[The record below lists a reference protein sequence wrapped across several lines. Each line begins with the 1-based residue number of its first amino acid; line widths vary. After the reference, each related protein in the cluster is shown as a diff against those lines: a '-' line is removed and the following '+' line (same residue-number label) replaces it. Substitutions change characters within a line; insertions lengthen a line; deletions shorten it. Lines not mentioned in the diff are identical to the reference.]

1 MRRIQEI
8 EIELPQ
14 IVLERADAAY
24 AQIRQQAAQES
35 PAGRRV
41 RSFPRAAGIL
51 LAVVILSATAVS
63 AAAVGIMGYRRYLA
77 ERMTDIGTEE
87 LGHLEMVAGQGSV
100 QAEFNRGLTAREQSV
115 YEQLT
120 REYEEDGKYPAGQLH
135 ELAEEEN
142 YSGTGVAVRSTPGEE
157 YGCLI
162 YLPSTTVTEE
172 EWLEVIEYVHKLDY
186 SIQEKIWQQKYSEVS
201 YFDRYEQMSDAEIDE
216 LYAMLSSAP
225 VDVWGGDSRDLTPEE
240 QTRYEEWTEKY
251 EQENAYTE
259 TTITVITFP
268 EEYDGQ
274 ELVYCIA
281 DAQFYYPERSLTD
294 EELLQLIDLE
304 HKNLYIYERIQR
316 EIVSGQY
323 RPGEKLPS
331 VRDLATVAAVNPN
344 TMQKAFAE
352 LERSGLIVTQRTSGR
367 TVTEDTELIKN
378 TREQLAAGHVRNFIN
393 NMQELGYQREE
404 IRNLFDKVQ
413 A

>member
-1 MRRIQEI
+1 MRQTQWRSRTVNGKVPQRTEEQEMLRRMDEI
-8 EIELPQ
+8 EVKLPQ

-24 AQIRQQAAQES
+24 AQIRQQAVQEQRQT
-35 PAGRRV
+35 AGVSGNGCRQGQAPGKLLDRRS
-41 RSFPRAAGIL
+41 RKIWQSTGKRFPRAAGIL
-51 LAVVILSATAVS
+51 LAVVILSITAVS
-63 AAAVGIMGYRRYLA
+63 ATAAGIMGYRRYLA

-87 LGHLEMVAGQGSV
+87 LGHLEMVAGQGNVS
-100 QAEFNRGLTAREQSV
+100 AEFNRKLTAREQSV

-120 REYEEDGKYPAGQLH
+120 REYEENGRYPAGQIL
-135 ELAEEEN
+135 ELIEDEN
-142 YSGTGVAVRSTPGEE
+142 YSGSGVAVRSTPGEE

-162 YLPSTTVTEE
+162 YLPNTTVTEE

-186 SIQEKIWQQKYSEVS
+186 SIQEKIWQQKYSDLS
-201 YFDRYEQMSDAEIDE
+201 YFDRYEQMTDAEIDE
-216 LYAMLSSAP
+216 LYARLASAP
-225 VDVWGGDSRDLTPEE
+225 VNVWGRDSRELTAEE
-240 QTRYEEWTEKY
+240 QIRYEKWTEKY

-316 EIVSGQY
+316 EIE
-323 RPGEKLPS
+323 RGE
-331 VRDLATVAAVNPN
+331 R
-344 TMQKAFAE
+344 
-352 LERSGLIVTQRTSGR
+352 
-367 TVTEDTELIKN
+367 
-378 TREQLAAGHVRNFIN
+378 AGWPA
-393 NMQELGYQREE
+393 
-404 IRNLFDKVQ
+404 K
-413 A
+413 

>member
-24 AQIRQQAAQES
+24 AQIRQQAVQEKS
-35 PAGRRV
+35 RTAGVSGNGCRQGQIHDKLLDRRSRKNRQTTGRR
-41 RSFPRAAGIL
+41 FPRAAGIL
-51 LAVVILSATAVS
+51 LAVIILSFTAVS
-63 AAAVGIMGYRRYLA
+63 ATAAGIMGYRRYLA

-87 LGHLEMVAGQGSV
+87 LGHLEMVAEQGNIS
-100 QAEFNRGLTAREQSV
+100 AEFNRELTAREQSV

-120 REYEEDGKYPAGQLH
+120 REYEEDGKYPTGQIR
-135 ELAEEEN
+135 ELTGDEN
-142 YSGTGVAVRSTPGEE
+142 YSGSGVAVRSTPGEE

-162 YLPSTTVTEE
+162 YLPNTTLTEE
-172 EWLEVIEYVHKLDY
+172 EWLEIIEYVHKLDY

-225 VDVWGGDSRDLTPEE
+225 VDLWGVDSRDLTPEE
-240 QTRYEEWTEKY
+240 QIRYEEWTEKY

-259 TTITVITFP
+259 TTITVITFL

-274 ELVYCIA
+274 ELAYCIA
-281 DAQFYYPERSLTD
+281 DAQFYYPERALTD
-294 EELLQLIDLE
+294 DELLQLIDLE

-316 EIVSGQY
+316 EID
-323 RPGEKLPS
+323 RGERAGWPEIY
-331 VRDLATVAAVNPN
+331 D
-344 TMQKAFAE
+344 
-352 LERSGLIVTQRTSGR
+352 IQR
-367 TVTEDTELIKN
+367 
-378 TREQLAAGHVRNFIN
+378 
-393 NMQELGYQREE
+393 
-404 IRNLFDKVQ
+404 
-413 A
+413 

>member
-24 AQIRQQAAQES
+24 AQIRQQASQEKQLT
-35 PAGRRV
+35 GKR
-41 RSFPRAAGIL
+41 FPRAAGIL
-51 LAVVILSATAVS
+51 LAVVILSGTAVS
-63 AAAVGIMGYRRYLA
+63 ATAAGIMGYRRYLA

-172 EWLEVIEYVHKLDY
+172 VHKLDY

-316 EIVSGQY
+316 EIERGE
-323 RPGEKLPS
+323 RAGWPGTY
-331 VRDLATVAAVNPN
+331 D
-344 TMQKAFAE
+344 
-352 LERSGLIVTQRTSGR
+352 IQR
-367 TVTEDTELIKN
+367 
-378 TREQLAAGHVRNFIN
+378 
-393 NMQELGYQREE
+393 
-404 IRNLFDKVQ
+404 
-413 A
+413 

>member
-1 MRRIQEI
+1 MRQTQWRSRTVNGKVPQRTEEQEMLRRMDEI
-8 EIELPQ
+8 EVKLPQ
-14 IVLERADAAY
+14 IVLERADATY
-24 AQIRQQAAQES
+24 AQIRQQAVQEQRQT
-35 PAGRRV
+35 AGVSGNGCRQGQAPGKLLDRRS
-41 RSFPRAAGIL
+41 RKIWQSTGKRFPRAAGIL
-51 LAVVILSATAVS
+51 LAVVILSITAVS
-63 AAAVGIMGYRRYLA
+63 ATAAGIMGYRRYLA

-87 LGHLEMVAGQGSV
+87 LGHLEMVAGQGNVS
-100 QAEFNRGLTAREQSV
+100 AEFNRKLTAREQSV

-120 REYEEDGKYPAGQLH
+120 REYEENGRYPAGQIQ
-135 ELAEEEN
+135 ELIEDEN
-142 YSGTGVAVRSTPGEE
+142 YSGSGVAVRSTPGEE

-162 YLPSTTVTEE
+162 YLPNTTVTEE

-186 SIQEKIWQQKYSEVS
+186 SIQEKIWQQKYSDLS

-225 VDVWGGDSRDLTPEE
+225 VDLWGVDSRDLTPEE
-240 QTRYEEWTEKY
+240 QIRYEEWTEKY

-316 EIVSGQY
+316 EIE
-323 RPGEKLPS
+323 RGE
-331 VRDLATVAAVNPN
+331 R
-344 TMQKAFAE
+344 
-352 LERSGLIVTQRTSGR
+352 
-367 TVTEDTELIKN
+367 
-378 TREQLAAGHVRNFIN
+378 AGWPA
-393 NMQELGYQREE
+393 
-404 IRNLFDKVQ
+404 K
-413 A
+413 

>member
-1 MRRIQEI
+1 MRQTQWRSRTVNGKVPQRTEEKEMLRRMDEI
-8 EIELPQ
+8 EVKLPQ

-24 AQIRQQAAQES
+24 AQIRQQAVQEQRQT
-35 PAGRRV
+35 AGVSGNGCRQGQAPGKLLDRRS
-41 RSFPRAAGIL
+41 RKIWQSTGKRFPRAAGIL
-51 LAVVILSATAVS
+51 LAVVILSITAVS
-63 AAAVGIMGYRRYLA
+63 ATAAGIMGYRRYLA

-100 QAEFNRGLTAREQSV
+100 QAEFNRELTAREQSV

-162 YLPSTTVTEE
+162 YLPNTTVTEE

-186 SIQEKIWQQKYSEVS
+186 GMQEKIWQQKYSDLS
-201 YFDRYEQMSDAEIDE
+201 YFDRYEQMTDAEIDE
-216 LYAMLSSAP
+216 LYARLASAP
-225 VDVWGGDSRDLTPEE
+225 VDVWGRDSRELTAEE
-240 QTRYEEWTEKY
+240 QIRYEKWTEKY
-251 EQENAYTE
+251 EGENVYTD
-259 TTITVITFP
+259 TPLTVITYP

-274 ELVYCIA
+274 GLAYCIA
-281 DAQFYYPERSLTD
+281 DAQFYYPERALTD

-316 EIVSGQY
+316 EIE
-323 RPGEKLPS
+323 RGE
-331 VRDLATVAAVNPN
+331 
-344 TMQKAFAE
+344 
-352 LERSGLIVTQRTSGR
+352 RTGWPA
-367 TVTEDTELIKN
+367 K
-378 TREQLAAGHVRNFIN
+378 
-393 NMQELGYQREE
+393 
-404 IRNLFDKVQ
+404 
-413 A
+413 

>member
-14 IVLERADAAY
+14 IVQDHADAAY
-24 AQIRQQAAQES
+24 AQIRQQASQEKQ

-51 LAVVILSATAVS
+51 LAVGILSVTAVS
-63 AAAVGIMGYRRYLA
+63 ATAAGIVGYRRYLA
-77 ERMTDIGTEE
+77 ERMTDISADD
-87 LGHLEMVAGQGSV
+87 LLHLEMVAEQGNV
-100 QAEFNRGLTAREQSV
+100 TAEFNRELTARERSV

-120 REYEEDGKYPAGQLH
+120 GEYEADGKYPTGQIR
-135 ELAEEEN
+135 ELAEDEN
-142 YSGTGVAVRSTPGEE
+142 YSGSGVAARSTPGEE

-162 YLPSTTVTEE
+162 YLPNTTVTEE
-172 EWLEVIEYVHKLDY
+172 EWLEVIEYIHKLDY
-186 SIQEKIWQQKYSEVS
+186 SIQEKIWQQKYSDLS

-240 QTRYEEWTEKY
+240 QIRYEEWTEKY

-268 EEYDGQ
+268 KEYDGQ
-274 ELVYCIA
+274 ELAYCIA
-281 DAQFYYPERSLTD
+281 DAQFYYPERALTD
-294 EELLQLIDLE
+294 DELLQLIDLE

-316 EIVSGQY
+316 EID
-323 RPGEKLPS
+323 RGERAGWPEIY
-331 VRDLATVAAVNPN
+331 D
-344 TMQKAFAE
+344 
-352 LERSGLIVTQRTSGR
+352 IQR
-367 TVTEDTELIKN
+367 
-378 TREQLAAGHVRNFIN
+378 
-393 NMQELGYQREE
+393 
-404 IRNLFDKVQ
+404 
-413 A
+413 

>member
-1 MRRIQEI
+1 MRQTQWRSRTVNGKVPQRTEEQEMLRRMDEI
-8 EIELPQ
+8 EVKLPQ
-14 IVLERADAAY
+14 IVLERADATY
-24 AQIRQQAAQES
+24 AQIRQQAVQEQRQT
-35 PAGRRV
+35 AGVSGNGCRQGQAPGKLLDRRS
-41 RSFPRAAGIL
+41 RKIWQSTGKRFPRAAGIL
-51 LAVVILSATAVS
+51 LAVVILSITAVS
-63 AAAVGIMGYRRYLA
+63 ATAAGIMGYRRYLA

-100 QAEFNRGLTAREQSV
+100 QAEFNRELTAREQSV

-162 YLPSTTVTEE
+162 YLPNTTVTEE

-186 SIQEKIWQQKYSEVS
+186 SIQEKIWQQKYSDLS
-201 YFDRYEQMSDAEIDE
+201 YFDRYEQMTDAEIDE
-216 LYAMLSSAP
+216 LYARLASAP
-225 VDVWGGDSRDLTPEE
+225 VDVWGRDSRELTAEE
-240 QTRYEEWTEKY
+240 QIRYEKWTEKY

-316 EIVSGQY
+316 EIE
-323 RPGEKLPS
+323 RGE
-331 VRDLATVAAVNPN
+331 R
-344 TMQKAFAE
+344 
-352 LERSGLIVTQRTSGR
+352 
-367 TVTEDTELIKN
+367 
-378 TREQLAAGHVRNFIN
+378 AGWPA
-393 NMQELGYQREE
+393 
-404 IRNLFDKVQ
+404 K
-413 A
+413 

>member
-1 MRRIQEI
+1 MRQTQWRSRTVNGKVPQRTEEKEMLRRMDEI
-8 EIELPQ
+8 EVKLPQ

-24 AQIRQQAAQES
+24 AQIRQQAVQEQRQT
-35 PAGRRV
+35 AGVSGNGCRQGQAPGKLLDRRS
-41 RSFPRAAGIL
+41 RKIWQSTGKRFPRAAGIL
-51 LAVVILSATAVS
+51 LAVVILSITAVS
-63 AAAVGIMGYRRYLA
+63 ATAAGIMGYRRYLA

-100 QAEFNRGLTAREQSV
+100 QAEFNRELTAREQSV

-225 VDVWGGDSRDLTPEE
+225 VDLWGVDSRDLTPEE
-240 QTRYEEWTEKY
+240 QIRYEEWTEKY

-304 HKNLYIYERIQR
+304 HKNLYIYEWIQR
-316 EIVSGQY
+316 EIE
-323 RPGEKLPS
+323 RGEQTGWPAK
-331 VRDLATVAAVNPN
+331 
-344 TMQKAFAE
+344 
-352 LERSGLIVTQRTSGR
+352 
-367 TVTEDTELIKN
+367 
-378 TREQLAAGHVRNFIN
+378 
-393 NMQELGYQREE
+393 
-404 IRNLFDKVQ
+404 
-413 A
+413 

>member
-1 MRRIQEI
+1 MRQTQWRSRTVNGKVPQRTEEKEMLRRMDEI
-8 EIELPQ
+8 EVKLPQ

-24 AQIRQQAAQES
+24 AQIRQQAVQEQRQT
-35 PAGRRV
+35 AGVSGNGCRQGQAPGKLLDRRS
-41 RSFPRAAGIL
+41 RKIWQSTGKRFPRAAGIL
-51 LAVVILSATAVS
+51 LAVVILSITAVS
-63 AAAVGIMGYRRYLA
+63 ATAAGIMGYRRYLA

-100 QAEFNRGLTAREQSV
+100 QAEFNRELTAREQSV

-251 EQENAYTE
+251 EQENVYTE

-316 EIVSGQY
+316 EIE
-323 RPGEKLPS
+323 RGEWTGWPAK
-331 VRDLATVAAVNPN
+331 
-344 TMQKAFAE
+344 
-352 LERSGLIVTQRTSGR
+352 
-367 TVTEDTELIKN
+367 
-378 TREQLAAGHVRNFIN
+378 
-393 NMQELGYQREE
+393 
-404 IRNLFDKVQ
+404 
-413 A
+413 

>member
-1 MRRIQEI
+1 MRQTQWRSRTVNGKVPQRTEEQEMLRRMDEI
-8 EIELPQ
+8 EVKLPQ
-14 IVLERADAAY
+14 IVLERADATY
-24 AQIRQQAAQES
+24 AQIRQQAVQEQRQT
-35 PAGRRV
+35 AGVSGNGCRQGQAPGKLLDRRS
-41 RSFPRAAGIL
+41 RKIWQSTGKRFPRAAGIL
-51 LAVVILSATAVS
+51 LAVVILSITAVS
-63 AAAVGIMGYRRYLA
+63 ATAAGIMGYRRYLA

-100 QAEFNRGLTAREQSV
+100 QAEFNRELTAREQSV

-162 YLPSTTVTEE
+162 YLPNTTVTEE

-186 SIQEKIWQQKYSEVS
+186 GMQEKIWQQKYSDLS
-201 YFDRYEQMSDAEIDE
+201 YFDRYEQMTDAEIDE
-216 LYAMLSSAP
+216 LYARLASAP
-225 VDVWGGDSRDLTPEE
+225 VDVWGRDSRELTAEE
-240 QTRYEEWTEKY
+240 QIRYEKWTEKY

-316 EIVSGQY
+316 EIE
-323 RPGEKLPS
+323 RGE
-331 VRDLATVAAVNPN
+331 R
-344 TMQKAFAE
+344 
-352 LERSGLIVTQRTSGR
+352 
-367 TVTEDTELIKN
+367 
-378 TREQLAAGHVRNFIN
+378 AGWPA
-393 NMQELGYQREE
+393 
-404 IRNLFDKVQ
+404 K
-413 A
+413 

>member
-1 MRRIQEI
+1 MRPMNEI

-14 IVLERADAAY
+14 IVLDRADAAY

-63 AAAVGIMGYRRYLA
+63 AAAVGIVGYRRYMA

-87 LGHLEMVAGQGSV
+87 LGHLEMVAEQGNV
-100 QAEFNRGLTAREQSV
+100 TAEFSRELTARERSI

-120 REYEEDGKYPAGQLH
+120 REYEADGKYPAGQLH

-142 YSGTGVAVRSTPGEE
+142 YSGTGVAVRSTPEEE

-259 TTITVITFP
+259 TTIAVITFP

-316 EIVSGQY
+316 EIE
-323 RPGEKLPS
+323 RGERAGWPETY
-331 VRDLATVAAVNPN
+331 D
-344 TMQKAFAE
+344 
-352 LERSGLIVTQRTSGR
+352 IQR
-367 TVTEDTELIKN
+367 
-378 TREQLAAGHVRNFIN
+378 
-393 NMQELGYQREE
+393 
-404 IRNLFDKVQ
+404 
-413 A
+413 